1 MHAQIGEGD
10 LAARFYRMA
19 SDAAQEKIQR
29 FYNREPDKWPVND
42 VSGQPQWSGVSRFYR
57 MASDTAQE

>member
-42 VSGQPQWSGVSRFYR
+42 VSGQPQ
-57 MASDTAQE
+57 